1 MNDSEELEYLKRCY
15 EEKSEECFKLER
27 RYLTMKHEKEQAEN
41 YIDKLL
47 SFIQNLKLSSYIQI
61 PPWR

>member
-1 MNDSEELEYLKRCY
+1 MNDSEELDYLKRCY

-27 RYLTMKHEKEQAEN
+27 RYLTMKHGKEQAEN

-47 SFIQNLKLSSYIQI
+47 LFIQNLKLSSDIQI

>member
-1 MNDSEELEYLKRCY
+1 MNDIEELEYLKRCY

-47 SFIQNLKLSSYIQI
+47 LFIQNLKLSSDIQI

>member
-15 EEKSEECFKLER
+15 EEKSEEYFKLER
-27 RYLTMKHEKEQAEN
+27 RYVTMKHEKEQAEN

-47 SFIQNLKLSSYIQI
+47 LFIQNLKLSADIQI
-61 PPWR
+61 PSWR